1 MRRSTRPDCRA
12 SPSRVRKYEGVNERA
27 AIRKNR
33 GLSHVLGEKETAS
46 APWGAGCGCD
56 GHDCPPP
63 VPGAELLR
71 LGDLEPQG
79 FELLLGEHLEVRL
92 QERGRRR
99 AVGRPDDAGVADVV
113 GARAVHLDARGGL
126 AVVRS
131 AVALGDGGG
140 VDLDQ
145 LAIDGNGDQS
155 DVASALLP
163 VHAGK
168 PPES

>member
-27 AIRKNR
+27 AIREANR
-33 GLSHVLGEKETAS
+33 GLLYSRLVKKETAS
-46 APWGAGCGCD
+46 APWGAGCGYG
-56 GHDCPPP
+56 GHDCPSPW
-63 VPGAELLR
+63 PGAELLR

-99 AVGRPDDAGVADVV
+99 AVGRSDDAGVADVV

-163 VHAGK
+163 V
-168 PPES
+168 